1 MAKIINVSKTVA
13 LILILIL
20 TLGFAVFAEPDNVI
34 TETGTAEATQPQQT
48 TEVGTQAQTQTQ
60 AKSNSASS
68 NNELTSLRVIGKKQD
83 GSSVEIALSPEFK
96 RSTRTYSISVPFDV
110 ESLEIE
116 AVAADGNS
124 KIDIPQGYL
133 KLDVGEN
140 KSYVYVTAQNGSRR
154 TYLINSVRAA
164 EETTVTESTT
174 VVPETEAAAETQIQV
189 LTEAVSV
196 DAQPVELKN
205 TSGTYNKLAIAFGA
219 VGAALL
225 VVAIIL
231 LIRNKRLRE
240 GRF

>member
-1 MAKIINVSKTVA
+1 MAKFINVSRTVA

-20 TLGFAVFAEPDNVI
+20 TFGFAVFAEPENGN
-34 TETGTAEATQPQQT
+34 TETAPAETTQAQQT
-48 TEVGTQAQTQTQ
+48 TESRAQTNTQAR
-60 AKSNSASS
+60 SNSASS
-68 NNELTSLRVIGKKQD
+68 NNELTSLRVVGKKQD
-83 GSSVEIALSPEFK
+83 GTSVEIALSPEFK

-116 AVAADGNS
+116 AVAADGNA
-124 KIDIPQGYL
+124 KIEIPQGYL

-164 EETTVTESTT
+164 EETTVTEATT
-174 VVPETEAAAETQIQV
+174 AEPETETVTETQPSAP
-189 LTEAVSV
+189 TEAVSV
-196 DAQPVELKN
+196 DAQPVEVKS
-205 TSGTYNKLAIAFGA
+205 TSGIYNKLAIAFGA
-219 VGAALL
+219 VGAVLL

-231 LIRNKRLRE
+231 FIRNKRLRE

>member
-1 MAKIINVSKTVA
+1 MAKFINVSRTVV
-13 LILILIL
+13 LVLILIL
-20 TLGFAVFAEPDNVI
+20 TLGFAVFAEPEDGN
-34 TETGTAEATQPQQT
+34 TETAPAETTQAQQT
-48 TEVGTQAQTQTQ
+48 TESRAQTQ
-60 AKSNSASS
+60 ARNNSASS
-68 NNELTSLRVIGKKQD
+68 NNELTSLRVVGKKQD
-83 GSSVEIALSPEFK
+83 GTSVEIALSPEFR

-116 AVAADGNS
+116 AVAADGNA
-124 KIDIPQGYL
+124 KIEIPQGYL

-164 EETTVTESTT
+164 EETTVTEATT
-174 VVPETEAAAETQIQV
+174 AEPETETVTETQTQAP
-189 LTEAVSV
+189 TEAVNV
-196 DAQPVELKN
+196 DVQPVEVKN
-205 TSGTYNKLAIAFGA
+205 TSGIYNKLAIAFGA
-219 VGAALL
+219 VGAVLL

>member
-20 TLGFAVFAEPDNVI
+20 TLGFAVFAEPDDVS
-34 TETGTAEATQPQQT
+34 TETVTAEAMQPQQT
-48 TEVGTQAQTQTQ
+48 TEVGTQAQTQV
-60 AKSNSASS
+60 KSNSASS
-68 NNELTSLRVIGKKQD
+68 NNELTSLRIIGKKQD

-174 VVPETEAAAETQIQV
+174 VVSETEAAAETQIQV

-205 TSGTYNKLAIAFGA
+205 ISGTYNKLAIAFGA
-219 VGAALL
+219 VGAVLL

>member
-34 TETGTAEATQPQQT
+34 TETVTAEATQPQQT
-48 TEVGTQAQTQTQ
+48 TEVGTQAQTQ

-164 EETTVTESTT
+164 EETTVTEATT
-174 VVPETEAAAETQIQV
+174 VVPETETAAETQIQV

-205 TSGTYNKLAIAFGA
+205 ISGTYNKLAIAFGA
-219 VGAALL
+219 VGAVLL

>member
-1 MAKIINVSKTVA
+1 MAKIIKASKTVA

-20 TLGFAVFAEPDNVI
+20 TLGFAVFAEPDNI
-34 TETGTAEATQPQQT
+34 SAETVTAEATQAQQT
-48 TEVGTQAQTQTQ
+48 TEVGTQAQTL
-60 AKSNSASS
+60 ARNNSASS
-68 NNELTSLRVIGKKQD
+68 NNELTSLRVVGKKQD
-83 GSSVEIALSPEFK
+83 GTSVEIALSPEFR

-116 AVAADGNS
+116 AVAADGNA
-124 KIDIPQGYL
+124 KIEIPQGYL

-164 EETTVTESTT
+164 EETTVTEATT
-174 VVPETEAAAETQIQV
+174 AEPEPETVTETQTQAP
-189 LTEAVSV
+189 TEAVSV
-196 DAQPVELKN
+196 DVQPVEVKN
-205 TSGTYNKLAIAFGA
+205 TSGIYNKLAIAFGA
-219 VGAALL
+219 VGAVLL

>member
-1 MAKIINVSKTVA
+1 MAKFINVSRTVA
-13 LILILIL
+13 LVLILIL
-20 TLGFAVFAEPDNVI
+20 TLGFTAFAEPENGN
-34 TETGTAEATQPQQT
+34 TETAPAET
-48 TEVGTQAQTQTQ
+48 TQAQLTTESRAQTQ
-60 AKSNSASS
+60 ARNNSASS
-68 NNELTSLRVIGKKQD
+68 NNELTSLRVVGKKQD
-83 GSSVEIALSPEFK
+83 GTSVEIALSPEFR

-116 AVAADGNS
+116 AVAADGNA
-124 KIDIPQGYL
+124 KIEIPQGYL

-164 EETTVTESTT
+164 EETTVTEATT
-174 VVPETEAAAETQIQV
+174 AEPETETVTETQTQV
-189 LTEAVSV
+189 PTEAVSV
-196 DAQPVELKN
+196 DVQPVEVKN
-205 TSGTYNKLAIAFGA
+205 TSGIYNKLAIAFGA
-219 VGAALL
+219 VGAVLL

>member
-1 MAKIINVSKTVA
+1 MAKIIKASKTVA

-20 TLGFAVFAEPDNVI
+20 TLGFAVFAEPDNI
-34 TETGTAEATQPQQT
+34 SAETVTAEATQAQQT
-48 TEVGTQAQTQTQ
+48 TEVGTQAQTQ
-60 AKSNSASS
+60 ARNNSASS
-68 NNELTSLRVIGKKQD
+68 NNELTSLRVVGKKQD
-83 GSSVEIALSPEFK
+83 GTSVEIALSPEFR

-116 AVAADGNS
+116 AVAADGNA
-124 KIDIPQGYL
+124 KIEIPQGYL

-164 EETTVTESTT
+164 EETTVTEATT
-174 VVPETEAAAETQIQV
+174 AEPEPETVTETQTQAP
-189 LTEAVSV
+189 TEAVSV
-196 DAQPVELKN
+196 DAQPVEVKN
-205 TSGTYNKLAIAFGA
+205 TSGIYNKLAIAFGA
-219 VGAALL
+219 VGAVLL